1 MVAVSVKMSAPLMQ
15 YGAKNRMV
23 LNIVFSGIG
32 GQGIVVASD
41 IFCEAALFD
50 GLDVAKAEVH
60 GMAQRGGSI
69 VAHVRVG
76 DNVQAPLIET
86 GKADII
92 LGFELLEAARALPM
106 LKRDGTIIVNTKYI
120 PPSTSIDS
128 SSDFDHEKI
137 LEIIHARVSKVYEID
152 GIDIAN
158 NLGNILVV
166 NTILLGALSSIPENP
181 VTKASLEK
189 AIAGRLKEKYVELN
203 LKAFNLGREQ
213 VKLG

>member
-1 MVAVSVKMSAPLMQ
+1 
-15 YGAKNRMV
+15 MV

-76 DNVQAPLIET
+76 DKVQAPLIEK

-92 LGFELLEAARALPM
+92 LGFEMLEAARVLPM
-106 LKRDGTIIVNTKYI
+106 LSKNGTVIMNTKYI
-120 PPSTSIDS
+120 PPSTSAGS
-128 SSDFDHEKI
+128 SSDFNHEKI
-137 LEIIHARVSKVYEID
+137 LSIILDKTGQVYEID
-152 GIDIAN
+152 GIGIAN
-158 NLGNILVV
+158 RLGNILAV
-166 NTILLGALSSIPENP
+166 NTILLGALSAIPKNP
-181 VTKASLEK
+181 VTKESLEK
-189 AIAGRLKEKYVELN
+189 AIADRLKEKYVALN
-203 LKAFNLGREQ
+203 LKAFNIGREQ

>member
-1 MVAVSVKMSAPLMQ
+1 
-15 YGAKNRMV
+15 MV

-76 DNVQAPLIET
+76 KNVQAPLIET

-92 LGFELLEAARALPM
+92 LGFEMLEAARVLPI
-106 LKRDGTIIVNTKYI
+106 LKKNGTVILNTKYI
-120 PPSTSIDS
+120 PPSTSIGS
-128 SSDFDHEKI
+128 SSAFNDEKI
-137 LEIIHARVSKVYEID
+137 LGIIKDRAHKVYEID
-152 GIDIAN
+152 GIGIAN
-158 NLGNILVV
+158 KLGNLLVV
-166 NTILLGALSSIPENP
+166 NTVLLGAISGIPENP
-181 VTKASLEK
+181 VSKESLET
-189 AIAGRLKEKYVELN
+189 AIAGRLKQKYVALN
-203 LKAFNLGREQ
+203 LEAFKIGREQ
-213 VKLG
+213 VNLG

>member
-1 MVAVSVKMSAPLMQ
+1 
-15 YGAKNRMV
+15 MV

-76 DNVQAPLIET
+76 ENVQAPLIET

-92 LGFELLEAARALPM
+92 LGFEMLEAARVLPM
-106 LKRDGTIIVNTKYI
+106 LKKFGKVILNTKYI
-120 PPSTSIDS
+120 PPSTSVGS
-128 SSDFDHEKI
+128 SSAFNDEKI
-137 LEIIHARVSKVYEID
+137 LGIIRDRAHNVYEID
-152 GIDIAN
+152 GIGIAN
-158 NLGNILVV
+158 KLGNLLVV
-166 NTILLGALSSIPENP
+166 NTILLGALSGIPENP
-181 VTKASLEK
+181 VSKESLEN
-189 AIAGRLKEKYVELN
+189 AIAGRLKEKYVALN
-203 LKAFNLGREQ
+203 LEAFKIGREQ
-213 VKLG
+213 VNLG

>member
-1 MVAVSVKMSAPLMQ
+1 
-15 YGAKNRMV
+15 MV

-41 IFCEAALFD
+41 IYCEAALLD

-76 DNVQAPLIET
+76 ENVQSPLIET

-92 LGFELLEAARALPM
+92 LGFELLEAARVLPM
-106 LKRDGTIIVNTKYI
+106 LKKNGTVILNRKYI
-120 PPSTSIDS
+120 PPSTSYARSFKFTD
-128 SSDFDHEKI
+128 EKI
-137 LEIIHARVSKVYEID
+137 LNRIKAKTKKVHEVD
-152 GIDIAN
+152 GHGIAN
-158 NLGNILVV
+158 KLGNVLVV
-166 NTILLGALSSIPENP
+166 NTILIGALSGIPENP
-181 VTKASLEK
+181 VSKESLKK

-203 LKAFNLGREQ
+203 INAFTIGAKQTALG
-213 VKLG
+213 